1 MSSRAKLLP
10 VLTRIL
16 VVAMQDRERIMEGC
30 CKMVPSLRH
39 AEVVSEWAG
48 LRPARDR
55 VLVSLEYQQ
64 VRC

>member
-1 MSSRAKLLP
+1 MFNRAQLSPLLFH
-10 VLTRIL
+10 IL
-16 VVAMQDRERIMEGC
+16 VVAKQDRERIMEGC

-64 VRC
+64 V

>member
-1 MSSRAKLLP
+1 MFSRAQLFLL
-10 VLTRIL
+10 LCHIS

-39 AEVVSEWAG
+39 AEVVSDWAG

-55 VLVSLEYQQ
+55 VLVTLEHQQ
-64 VRC
+64 V

>member
-1 MSSRAKLLP
+1 MFNRSQFFPLLFH
-10 VLTRIL
+10 IL

-30 CKMVPSLRH
+30 CKMIPSLRH

-55 VLVSLEYQQ
+55 VLVSLDYQQ
-64 VRC
+64 V

>member
-1 MSSRAKLLP
+1 MFNRARLLFP
-10 VLTRIL
+10 LFHIL
-16 VVAMQDRERIMEGC
+16 VVTMQDRERIMEGC

-64 VRC
+64 V